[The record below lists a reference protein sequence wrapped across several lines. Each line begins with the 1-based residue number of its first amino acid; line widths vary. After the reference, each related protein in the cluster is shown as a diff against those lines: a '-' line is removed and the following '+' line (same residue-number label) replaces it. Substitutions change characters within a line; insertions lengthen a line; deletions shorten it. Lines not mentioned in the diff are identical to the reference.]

1 MRNTRLIVSTILA
14 ISAATVVGG
23 CMNYVPDPATT
34 ETKPETVIETSE
46 MPETTTEETAV
57 PQETTEEA
65 TTVAAEITE
74 ETTTEAEPEAVQE
87 KTSAENAA
95 NIGLDIEA
103 LVSEIIKMLNTQIL
117 IAMNIESIPVT
128 IQQTHGDSMTV
139 AYRVN
144 LIG

>member
-23 CMNYVPDPATT
+23 CMNNVPDPATT

-65 TTVAAEITE
+65 TTEAE
-74 ETTTEAEPEAVQE
+74 TEAV
-87 KTSAENAA
+87 
-95 NIGLDIEA
+95 
-103 LVSEIIKMLNTQIL
+103 
-117 IAMNIESIPVT
+117 
-128 IQQTHGDSMTV
+128 
-139 AYRVN
+139 
-144 LIG
+144 